1 MKYYLEIEEK
11 AIGKSRPRFNYR
23 TKTTYTPSKTKNF
36 EDLIRWNF
44 RNKYNVELE
53 ASYNPFIAK
62 ITAIYRPPKSTSK
75 KKLQELMGTPYTK
88 KPDVDNVAK
97 SILDALN
104 GLAYKDDNQ
113 VSKLIVDKQ
122 YGIENKIIVELE
134 EI

>member
-36 EDLIRWNF
+36 EELVRWNF

-53 ASYNPFIAK
+53 ASYKPFIAK
-62 ITAIYRPPKSTSK
+62 ITAIYTPPKSTGK
-75 KKLQELMGTPYTK
+75 KKLQELIGTPYTK
-88 KPDVDNVAK
+88 KADIDNVVK
-97 SILDALN
+97 LILDALN
-104 GLAYKDDNQ
+104 GLAYKDDAQ
-113 VSKLIVDKQ
+113 VYKLYAEQI
-122 YGIENKIIVELE
+122 YGEKDKIIVELE

>member
-23 TKTTYTPSKTKNF
+23 TKTTYTPEKTKNF
-36 EDLIRWNF
+36 EELVRWNF

-53 ASYNPFIAK
+53 ASYKPFIAK
-62 ITAIYRPPKSTSK
+62 ITAIYRPPKSTGK
-75 KKLQELMGTPYTK
+75 KKLQELIGTPYTK
-88 KPDVDNVAK
+88 TPDTDNVAK
-97 SILDALN
+97 AILDALN
-104 GLAYKDDNQ
+104 GLAYKDDKQ

-122 YGIENKIIVELE
+122 YGTENKIIVELE